1 MFYYVHRIA
10 WKLINL
16 NNNLFLIRDF
26 IIEINI
32 KCQMTILWAV
42 FDFSDCNFIIDDV
55 ENIHQLILTG
65 SLKDM

>member
-1 MFYYVHRIA
+1 
-10 WKLINL
+10 
-16 NNNLFLIRDF
+16 
-26 IIEINI
+26 
-32 KCQMTILWAV
+32 MTILWAV